1 MPADQ
6 PYLAYY
12 YLLNSADVCGFDF
25 AGVSIDGVEVE
36 SYDLCQAT
44 TMVTFGRS
52 VIDLS
57 SYAGETV
64 VLGFTMVTDS
74 GLVSSF
80 FVDDVSFVSGAASA
94 EAPAGSAP
102 TAALPVLR
110 K

>member
-1 MPADQ
+1 M
-6 PYLAYY
+6 
-12 YLLNSADVCGFDF
+12 CGFDF

-36 SYDLCQAT
+36 SYDLT

-52 VIDLS
+52 VTLS

-80 FVDDVSFVSGAASA
+80 FVDDVSFVSGAAWA

-102 TAALPVLR
+102 PTAALPVR